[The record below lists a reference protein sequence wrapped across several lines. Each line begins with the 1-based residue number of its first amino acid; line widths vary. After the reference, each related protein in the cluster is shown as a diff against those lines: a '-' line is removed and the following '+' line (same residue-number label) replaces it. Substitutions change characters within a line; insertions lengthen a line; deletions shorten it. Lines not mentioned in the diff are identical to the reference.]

1 MVDLL
6 FFLFKFAA
14 WLFLLIGTGTMLV
27 GAGYLLHLA
36 WRLKHAQTADG
47 MIVGFVQ
54 KTDYWSKVHY
64 LPQVCFTCRGQ
75 EYTITSSVS
84 IQAEAYGLGRKVQV
98 FFPPQNEKQLTA
110 NSFGISFCALFQC
123 QNLIQHMLCRLRPD
137 FQNCQNTAFSA
148 YQLFQAGKRSIC
160 SL

>member
-1 MVDLL
+1 MIDLL

-98 FFPPQNEKQLTA
+98 FFPPQQPISMMDMAASPAMRPIGIPASKQYAMLFA
-110 NSFGISFCALFQC
+110 ALNSASPK
-123 QNLIQHMLCRLRPD
+123 M
-137 FQNCQNTAFSA
+137 
-148 YQLFQAGKRSIC
+148 
-160 SL
+160 

>member
-6 FFLFKFAA
+6 FFLFKYAA

-64 LPQVCFTCRGQ
+64 LPQVCFTCRDASRVSCL
-75 EYTITSSVS
+75 TSRATRRSCACWVALAETENS
-84 IQAEAYGLGRKVQV
+84 IRKMKERTGTTD
-98 FFPPQNEKQLTA
+98 ND
-110 NSFGISFCALFQC
+110 LF
-123 QNLIQHMLCRLRPD
+123 IATPRRREPR
-137 FQNCQNTAFSA
+137 TS
-148 YQLFQAGKRSIC
+148 GG
-160 SL
+160 

>member
-14 WLFLLIGTGTMLV
+14 WLFLLIGTGIMLV

-54 KTDYWSKVHY
+54 KTDYWGEVHY

-75 EYTITSSVS
+75 EYTITASVGQQ
-84 IQAEAYGLGRKVQV
+84 IEAYDRGQKVQV
-98 FFPPQNEKQLTA
+98 FFPPQQPEAADIKSFA
-110 NSFGISFCALFQC
+110 NTWLSGLFLLVFGAMLAGVSFVL
-123 QNLIQHMLCRLRPD
+123 P
-137 FQNCQNTAFSA
+137 
-148 YQLFQAGKRSIC
+148 
-160 SL
+160 

>member
-98 FFPPQNEKQLTA
+98 FFPPQQPEAADIK
-110 NSFGISFCALFQC
+110 SFVNTWLPGLFLLVLGAMLAGVSFVL
-123 QNLIQHMLCRLRPD
+123 P
-137 FQNCQNTAFSA
+137 
-148 YQLFQAGKRSIC
+148 
-160 SL
+160 